1 MATYQLYSY
10 FRSSC
15 SYRVRI
21 ALNLK
26 QLDFET
32 LPIHLVR
39 DGGEQNKA
47 DYRKHNPMGQ
57 VPCLLAGDVGISQSM
72 AILEYLE
79 QVHPEP
85 ALLPKDPIAAAQV
98 RAVCE
103 MINSGIQPIQN
114 LSVLVYLEGDMGA
127 QGKRVEWSRHWIAR
141 GFDALEQI
149 LQSSAGRFSFGDSVT
164 LADCFVVPQVY
175 NAHRFKVDMSRYPLI
190 NRINE
195 NCLAMESFAAAA
207 PARQPDTPADFSE

>member
-57 VPCLLAGDVGISQSM
+57 VPCLLVGDVGLSQSM

-127 QGKRVEWSRHWIAR
+127 QGKRVEWSRHWITR
-141 GFDALEQI
+141 GFDALEQM
-149 LQSSAGRFSFGDSVT
+149 LQSSAGRFSFGDSIT
-164 LADCFVVPQVY
+164 LADCFVIPQVY
-175 NAHRFKVDMSRYPLI
+175 NAHRFKVDMSRYPII

-195 NCLAMESFAAAA
+195 NCLAIESFAAAA